1 MGTSRAVGKGTDR
14 RGFLKKEKEEM
25 ERELRTEQTVRE
37 KQRPVCGA
45 GSTDG
50 QRFTSLPSKP

>member
-1 MGTSRAVGKGTDR
+1 MGTSRAVGKGTDH

-37 KQRPVCGA
+37 KQRPV
-45 GSTDG
+45 
-50 QRFTSLPSKP
+50 